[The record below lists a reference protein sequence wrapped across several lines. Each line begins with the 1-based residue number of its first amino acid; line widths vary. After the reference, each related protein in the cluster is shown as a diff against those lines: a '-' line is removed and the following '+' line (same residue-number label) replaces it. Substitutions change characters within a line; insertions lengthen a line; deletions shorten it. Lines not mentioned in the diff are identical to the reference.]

1 MHCRVVE
8 SMIGKLAVRC
18 QNYNIRSPKNKRG
31 CEWKG
36 AVSSLK
42 HHVEF
47 DCGLTMEECVNVS
60 RGCMIMTQRDMADQH
75 LKECLFEGV
84 MCEICGAP
92 DVCRGQIDDEH
103 MKVCGGVEVKC
114 ANGCGMKHLRRDSS
128 VHNMTCLKSVVVC
141 PFAKY
146 GCVVDGNLR
155 KCDYD
160 SHQVSAASR
169 HAELVADVVA
179 DMSTRMTKMEAIMFS
194 RHTELNDLK
203 EDFSSQTRQL
213 ADVLSYLQNGEQL
226 RQSQA
231 VEVENLKK
239 ELYGGV
245 VNVTWNANV
254 NKAKSSS
261 KKYDNSKEFSVIV
274 PGAGEYKCMLQLAV
288 EDGSCFGVY
297 NIINKGPIFPIA
309 VSVQVSCRAHTSL
322 WVSNIMPAKD
332 GFGFPRFISNAQV
345 DAAKTSS
352 GHITISAA
360 IKLKCASVLSI

>member
-1 MHCRVVE
+1 M
-8 SMIGKLAVRC
+8 
-18 QNYNIRSPKNKRG
+18 
-31 CEWKG
+31 
-36 AVSSLK
+36 
-42 HHVEF
+42 
-47 DCGLTMEECVNVS
+47 
-60 RGCMIMTQRDMADQH
+60 
-75 LKECLFEGV
+75 
-84 MCEICGAP
+84 
-92 DVCRGQIDDEH
+92 
-103 MKVCGGVEVKC
+103 
-114 ANGCGMKHLRRDSS
+114 
-128 VHNMTCLKSVVVC
+128 
-141 PFAKY
+141 
-146 GCVVDGNLR
+146 
-155 KCDYD
+155 
-160 SHQVSAASR
+160 
-169 HAELVADVVA
+169 ADVVA

-254 NKAKSSS
+254 NKARSSS
-261 KKYDNSKEFSVIV
+261 KKYDNS
-274 PGAGEYKCMLQLAV
+274 KCMLQLAV
-288 EDGSCFGVY
+288 EDGSCFGGY

-309 VSVQVSCRAHTSL
+309 VSVQVACRAHTSL